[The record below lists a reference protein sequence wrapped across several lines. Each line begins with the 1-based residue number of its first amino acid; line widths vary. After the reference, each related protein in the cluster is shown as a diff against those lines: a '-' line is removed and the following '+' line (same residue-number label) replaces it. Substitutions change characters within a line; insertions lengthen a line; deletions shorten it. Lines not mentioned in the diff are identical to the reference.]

1 MGTDSVGTRLDREI
15 RLGIIGATPARVA
28 QIQEWSSNFRKGT
41 ALAEAT
47 SPSDATRFDLCL
59 IVTGAAQVD
68 GTDLAE
74 VILQAGRTPC
84 LVLSAPDNAPDNDED
99 SDNLD
104 ELALAGGAVDFLPWL
119 TLDAVRL
126 EYAVRFGI
134 RRRQVQEA
142 RASRETCVGAERE
155 RDLLRVANA
164 LHDGPMQDLI
174 GTRFLLAAMSP
185 DEMSS
190 TIQDNLQSVIQD
202 LRSIC
207 SELKPPALG
216 PFGLEKAIRAHM
228 QTFQTQHPDL
238 QITLELD
245 ADQQKLPEWVRVAL
259 FRVYQALLANVH
271 QHAQATHLWV
281 RLRLD
286 EQQVRLTVADDGH
299 GFDIPDSWLEFA
311 GKDRCGL
318 LMIQERMDALR
329 GRMMVQSIP
338 GGGARVMIQAPLR
351 QPTAPLLDLE
361 ILTPQEKT
369 EMGTL

>member
-1 MGTDSVGTRLDREI
+1 VGTRLEGEV
-15 RLGIIGATPARVA
+15 RLGIVGATQARVA
-28 QIQEWSSNFRKGT
+28 QIQKWSNDFRKGS
-41 ALAEAT
+41 AIAEAT
-47 SPSDATRFDLCL
+47 PPSDTTRFDLCL
-59 IVTGAAQVD
+59 IVAEAAQVD

-84 LVLSAPDNAPDNDED
+84 LVLSTSD
-99 SDNLD
+99 SDEESDALV
-104 ELALAGGAVDFLPWL
+104 ELALAGGAVDFLPWT

-134 RRRQVQEA
+134 RRRQVQQL
-142 RASRETCVGAERE
+142 RALRETCVDAERE
-155 RDLLRVANA
+155 RDLLRLANA

-174 GTRFLLAAMSP
+174 GTRFLLAAMSS
-185 DEMSS
+185 DEVSS
-190 TIQDNLQSVIQD
+190 TIQNNLQSVIQD

-228 QTFQTQHPDL
+228 QMFQVKHPDL

-271 QHAQATHLWV
+271 QHAQATSMWV
-281 RLRLD
+281 RLRFD
-286 EQQVRLTVADDGH
+286 EQQVRLTVADDGQ
-299 GFDIPDSWLEFA
+299 GFDIPNSWLEFA
-311 GKDRCGL
+311 RQDRCGL
-318 LMIQERMDALR
+318 LMIQVRMDALR
-329 GRMMVQSIP
+329 GRMMVQSTP

-361 ILTPQEKT
+361 
-369 EMGTL
+369 TLAPAA